1 MNAPIVYPAK
11 HAARAA
17 KRDAASGRPRG
28 VVRRGIERF
37 GYAGVLMLNVVA
49 LVVLHRVGALT
60 EWAIVGVHLANVAG
74 LAALEF
80 ASPMNPDWLLIRGG
94 RVRWSLLAKTYLWYL
109 FDSRV
114 WFRVHGVLVAAVGVW
129 IAQRFSLEATS
140 APTWLQF
147 VGFALFID
155 FARYWIHRGQ
165 HSLAFLWRWHA
176 MHHTPTNLTPVRAW
190 WTHPVDDVILY
201 SLEIVLMV
209 TLGLEPVVVLAYV
222 SIDNTF
228 QLLNHAN
235 VRLSSRGI
243 GEVLQHPRY
252 HLLHHR
258 RILEGERTVNF
269 GEMFT
274 VWDRL
279 FGTFEARAFDEM
291 ERMELGLTHKR
302 RRTLWHQ
309 LSAPFYRRVEDL

>member
-1 MNAPIVYPAK
+1 MNAPIVLPGK
-11 HAARAA
+11 
-17 KRDAASGRPRG
+17 D
-28 VVRRGIERF
+28 RRLAERF
-37 GYAGVLMLNVVA
+37 GYEAVLLANV
-49 LVVLHRVGALT
+49 LGLFLLHYAGALT
-60 EWAIVGVHLANVAG
+60 ELSVVLVHLANVAG

-80 ASPMNPDWLLIRGG
+80 VTPLNPRWLLLREG
-94 RVRWSLLAKTYLWYL
+94 RVRWHLLAKTYLWYV

-114 WFRVHGVLVAAVGVW
+114 WFRVHGVAVAAVGIW
-129 IAQRFSLEATS
+129 LADCFSLEATRVS
-140 APTWLQF
+140 PWLQF
-147 VGFALFID
+147 IAFALFID

-165 HSLAFLWRWHA
+165 HALAFLWRFHA

-209 TLGLEPVVVLAYV
+209 TLGLHPVAVLAYV

-235 VRLSSRGI
+235 VRLTSSKI

-258 RILEGERTVNF
+258 RLANDEKTVKF

-274 VWDRL
+274 LWDRL
-279 FGTFEARAFDEM
+279 FGTFEARSLDEM
-291 ERMELGLTHKR
+291 ETLELGLTHRRKR
-302 RRTLWHQ
+302 SLWEQ
-309 LSAPFYRRVEDL
+309 LSGPFFKRVEEL